1 MALFSDLIKY
11 SHQLNTDAW
20 ARLSDSTV
28 WKSPEPNL
36 GSGQRAAAVGFYLS
50 LVTARCLELIGHEGP
65 IIIEGPFA
73 RNRCFLMML
82 SVAAGCEVKAMDS
95 ATGTSAGAALLA
107 SFDEKAKWGSNEQ
120 INIVPIQF
128 FDLLERYAT
137 QWRAAVLE

>member
-1 MALFSDLIKY
+1 M
-11 SHQLNTDAW
+11 
-20 ARLSDSTV
+20 
-28 WKSPEPNL
+28 
-36 GSGQRAAAVGFYLS
+36 
-50 LVTARCLELIGHEGP
+50 TARCLELIGHEGP
-65 IIIEGPFA
+65 IIIEGPFS

-107 SFDEKAKWGSNEQ
+107 SFDVKAKWGSNEQ